1 LDYSDLIKNS
11 LDEIQRLKEY
21 INNFNSWKK

>member
-1 LDYSDLIKNS
+1 LDYSDFMKNN